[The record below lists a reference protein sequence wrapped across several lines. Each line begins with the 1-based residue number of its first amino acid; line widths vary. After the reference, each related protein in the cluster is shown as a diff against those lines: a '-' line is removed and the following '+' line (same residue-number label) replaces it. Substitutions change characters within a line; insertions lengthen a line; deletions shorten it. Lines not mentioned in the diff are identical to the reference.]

1 MKWRHYLGFWAL
13 ILVIFC
19 PLGHAETAEA
29 PVISAS
35 QSEATTTEH
44 SPKPSS
50 VVNSAYNPSRV
61 PSQSVSGSANL
72 LSLMLGLILI
82 VLLILALGW
91 LARRMGQGGLLGN
104 KHIKL
109 LSAMPLGTRERLVL
123 VDVAGQQ
130 LLLGVTAT
138 QITHLHAFAEP
149 VIDPDA
155 PVAPSDFSRKLLSF
169 MQQKS
174 SAHSRLVPDAEIK

>member
-1 MKWRHYLGFWAL
+1 
-13 ILVIFC
+13 
-19 PLGHAETAEA
+19 AEA

-35 QSEATTTEH
+35 QSETTTTEH
-44 SPKPSS
+44 SAKPSS

-82 VLLILALGW
+82 VVLILALGW

-104 KHIKL
+104 KHIKVV
-109 LSAMPLGTRERLVL
+109 SAMPLGTRERLVL

-138 QITHLHAFAEP
+138 QITHLHSFAEP
-149 VIDPDA
+149 VVDPEA
-155 PVAPSDFSRKLLSF
+155 PVVSSDFSRKLLSF
-169 MQQKS
+169 MQPQS
-174 SAHSRLVPDAEIK
+174 SANAKPTPDAEVN